1 LAHEAAPGFSFVT
14 TQTSRPHPNLDA
26 ASLDLILQLVA
37 AAYRTPSPALRDDLA
52 AGTFTAA
59 IEALAEAAGVPAPA
73 LAEANW
79 ATLESSHVALFVAGR
94 GGVAA
99 PPYVGFAADDE
110 LLGPTAE
117 ELAGLY
123 RQHGIEIDP
132 HWSDLPDQV
141 AAVAEAGLL
150 LLEADRDAAA
160 RDLLVRFLHPWFH
173 RYADAIAAADV
184 SGFYGPLTE
193 FLCSVMS
200 EVASEAA
207 A

>member
-1 LAHEAAPGFSFVT
+1 VT
-14 TQTSRPHPNLDA
+14 TETRRSEANLDA
-26 ASLDLILQLVA
+26 ASLDLTLQLVA
-37 AAYRTPSPALRDDLA
+37 AVYRTPSPALRDDLA
-52 AGTFTAA
+52 AGTFAA
-59 IEALAEAAGVPAPA
+59 AVETLAEGTGVPAPA
-73 LAEANW
+73 LAEADW
-79 ATLESSHVALFVAGR
+79 ATLESSHLALFVTGR

-132 HWSDLPDQV
+132 HWADLPDHV

-160 RDLLVRFLHPWFH
+160 WNLLVRFLHPWFQ
-173 RYADAIAAADV
+173 RYGGAIAAADV

-200 EVASEAA
+200 EVSCEAA

>member
-1 LAHEAAPGFSFVT
+1 VT
-14 TQTSRPHPNLDA
+14 IETNRPNATLDP
-26 ASLDLILQLVA
+26 ASLDLALQLVA

-52 AGTFTAA
+52 AGTFAA
-59 IEALAEAAGVPAPA
+59 AVEALAEAAGVGAPA
-73 LAEANW
+73 LAEADW
-79 ATLESSHVALFVAGR
+79 TTLQSSHLALFVTGR

-117 ELAGLY
+117 DLAGLY

-132 HWSDLPDQV
+132 HWSDLPDHV

-160 RDLLVRFLHPWFH
+160 LDLLVRFLHPWFH
-173 RYADAIAAADV
+173 RYTDAIAAADV

-200 EVASEAA
+200 EVASEATA
-207 A
+207 